1 MQEFEQSPQ
10 PDHKQYVRKVT
21 LPSGKTIEV
30 ISFEDVPPTTA
41 DASGDA
47 ANAPAVAATPAD
59 EAAGTVQ
66 ADLHVCPSCNSHLV
80 YPVAWEEAGRTSWE
94 VSLRCPNCEW
104 NHTGVFGEDAI
115 QRFDET
121 LDLGTEALVA
131 DLRKL
136 TRANMEDDVTRFVAA
151 IEAGFVLPEDF

>member
-30 ISFEDVPPTTA
+30 ISFEDHPTT
-41 DASGDA
+41 
-47 ANAPAVAATPAD
+47 TP
-59 EAAGTVQ
+59 
-66 ADLHVCPSCNSHLV
+66 ADLHVCPECTSELV
-80 YPVAWEEAGRTSWE
+80 YPVDWQEAGRSSWE

-104 NHTGVFGEDAI
+104 TLTGVFGEEAI

-121 LDLGTEALVA
+121 LDHGTEELVS
-131 DLRKL
+131 DLREL
-136 TRANMEDDVTRFVAA
+136 TRANMEEDVERFITA
-151 IEAGFVLPEDF
+151 IVSDFVLPEDF

>member
-30 ISFEDVPPTTA
+30 LSFEDTPTT
-41 DASGDA
+41 
-47 ANAPAVAATPAD
+47 TP
-59 EAAGTVQ
+59 
-66 ADLHVCPSCNSHLV
+66 ADLHVCPECSSDLV
-80 YPVAWEEAGRTSWE
+80 YPVDWQEAGHSSWE

-104 NHTGVFGEDAI
+104 RVTGVFGEEAI

-121 LDLGTEALVA
+121 LDQGTEDLVS
-131 DLRKL
+131 DLREL
-136 TRANMEDDVTRFVAA
+136 TRANMEDDIERFISALTA
-151 IEAGFVLPEDF
+151 DYVLPEDF